1 MEIREIERG
10 PRPAVAEAARGGT
23 WTVESRGTREWG
35 TESHVSCLGPSA
47 AAAAAS
53 RAFRASKSRRLCV
66 TESRGPPAHRLCG
79 TTGHSVMWYRRWGRD
94 MQCSESLRRT
104 VRQPGEQ
111 YTRSMSRC

>member
-35 TESHVSCLGPSA
+35 TESHVSCLGLSA

-66 TESRGPPAHRLCG
+66 TESRGCA
-79 TTGHSVMWYRRWGRD
+79 
-94 MQCSESLRRT
+94 
-104 VRQPGEQ
+104 
-111 YTRSMSRC
+111 